1 MKKRVLSLLLAVVM
15 LWSLLP
21 TAVFAAGGELS
32 GSGTEDDPYRI
43 ANAADLLAFAAK
55 VNGNEDEGIEP
66 QPGACAMLTNNID
79 LTGKEWTPIGS
90 GAASYKGTFDG
101 CRFTVSE
108 LSITADESWETD
120 TVGFFGYVDGAAIK
134 NLKVAGSITV
144 TADCVTSP
152 NVGGIA
158 AYVVDAPSFENCKSS
173 ISIEVNN
180 GDILAVG
187 GIAGYVYGTPTFSA
201 CTNWGSLISEA
212 EHSMG
217 CFGGIIGMT
226 EGDDA
231 SLENCYNSGKI
242 SCELGET
249 YSGGLIGFSS
259 SALSVTGCYSSAST
273 TEESDGSVPSWAKPI
288 ESIHGSYPGDF
299 FGVSYGDTVF
309 TAPNISIAEQ
319 LDSDGTYIADYET
332 VQLGYAF
339 ESAADALSYLNG
351 DGNDIYLIPDTGY
364 GDGWP
369 ILAWEQQ
376 EPDKPI
382 DPGNPVEKSWK
393 DAKSAFESQRAA
405 ALTALEKGY
414 ADYKKK
420 LSQYSAEN
428 QTALSEIY
436 KKAEKAIKG
445 LSFKDLKDFGDSPT
459 EQDIADYVAT
469 LPSPSSLAEAAL
481 QEMNTIPTKQQEEA
495 FEKQKKDDLKE
506 FWGAGCNPLRYY
518 AGYREQLL
526 TLHGESAAVW
536 HDLNADA
543 EVAITKAFAALS
555 ATFQEGKTALTA
567 CTNEA
572 ALNKT
577 LADYNAKL
585 QDVVNDAQAALQ
597 FADNGVNAAAK
608 WDGTSTKP
616 SGSGTASSPYKIGTA
631 AELSWFA
638 QQVNSGKRS
647 ACAVLTADIDLN
659 GKPWTPIANKGLNNG
674 YTGTFDGQNHIVHG
688 LYLTTSD
695 AKQRLGLF
703 GTVDR
708 SGVVKNL
715 NAAGTALI
723 FNNAGTGLIAGVS
736 SGTIYN
742 CGASVFLRAD
752 KNAPTNVTSAAYAG
766 GIVGM
771 VSEGYVENCR
781 TWGLFAAF
789 EKCATLSRL
798 GGVVGALDCYAENAG
813 GMVRYCRNS
822 IALESCT
829 LDIYKIDKTSV
840 TGSAIGGIVGSV
852 SNVGKVRECV
862 NDAPVTGESNIGGI
876 VGAASPNK
884 DGIISI
890 AYVENNGAVTGGSK
904 PNRAGGTGGII
915 GSAGSTASS
924 GGTSQP
930 VGDFSLEHAYN
941 TGKVTS
947 PGSCGGIIGEWINGA
962 ASHAQSRTGCA
973 AYLWGTAVMASIT
986 SADTAVVDALT
997 SPVRADGGTPEKLS
1011 ASQELMSELIR
1022 FDPKDTKYTAY
1033 GDQSPL
1039 YNAAV
1044 MQCVRDVET
1053 SSDTAAALEA
1063 GRKTLAAM
1071 PTQLDAERS
1080 KLLAD
1085 MQSYAAA
1092 HIYDA
1097 AGQESVAALL
1107 TEAET
1112 AIASAST
1119 VKAVNDLRQSYLGTE
1134 NIDGKLPQ
1142 ITPYPVKAANELYNK
1157 YIVDKNYS
1165 QADAARVLRAY
1176 EGWRAKL
1183 NGAADLD
1190 AVEAVYADARKA
1202 MDALTKELPQG
1213 ESAPDLTA
1221 AAADALT
1228 LARQEIL
1235 DELSA
1240 LEDDCLAKLNR
1251 QVEAAGD
1258 LSDDWRSRLS
1268 DVLTAAE
1275 RELQAAAAPQLDD
1288 VTDYALLNELL
1299 SAGKAQLDASFRSA
1313 SDQLTAMLLS
1323 AANKDA
1329 WDGTS
1334 AKQPFGSG
1342 TETDPYK
1349 IGTAAE
1355 LSWLRDTVNA
1365 NTGSTYSHHAVLTA
1379 DIDLGY
1385 RPWTPIGTNKDN
1397 AYQGGFLCAL
1407 DGNGHTISG
1416 LSVTEPIEG
1425 RTGYTSTTCGYA
1437 GLFGYTSSAVIKDL
1451 TVEGEIT
1458 LTDATTVYVGG
1469 IAGSFHGAME
1479 NCVSRVHI
1487 SVALTGSHRNSSAVG
1502 GLVGRLRGTALT
1514 GCRFEGAAQVNSG
1527 AGTNYLEG
1535 GLGGIAG
1542 VCDSSATLKC
1552 CVNTGAVTA
1561 DKATGVGGILGR
1573 TDGGTITL
1581 TECSNSGHISNDT
1594 AAVLSSGDKPK
1605 GGTGGILGVGK
1616 SGNVSVSLCYNTGT
1630 VSGTTIVGGIL
1641 GGEAGDYGT
1650 SISNGNP
1657 SLTVE
1662 NCYNAGLL
1670 DVGSRTN
1677 RIGSLVGFPIAGQ
1690 YRDGLYVLGSS
1701 SRQAKGWFSSQGEC
1715 ITVLNTLTA
1724 AAMNRTG
1731 DMVDSIAQLNSG
1743 CPLFMWQ
1750 LEETASRSAVIA
1762 YLRSYYTDNVR
1773 TAATPAQRDALEAQ
1787 LTETEAVINAPASKA
1802 PAIVEAYGIML
1813 SAMNADTLVQA
1824 AKDEAKD
1831 ELNRLKEDSAKTYP
1845 AIKDKLKALLDDR
1858 LAALD
1863 KCKTGAEV
1871 QSCVDAFAAGVV
1883 DLLIDD
1889 AAGTKLKELETKL
1902 KTIESA
1908 YNALDK
1914 TRQSLVTKYGKL
1926 AGMQQLYKQYTEN
1939 LEALKKWYDE
1949 DCKRHDYIKK
1959 TVEKLYNGAVTQLGE
1974 CTDKAAMDAVMN
1986 GYVVDIAEALTGD
1999 IAYKPGKTPASALK
2013 NLETRIKN
2021 ARTAYNSLTA
2031 EQKQLFDK
2039 DLLASLQGAESLLSA
2054 YNSGISSLSSRLQQD
2069 KKAYPDLSDKLER
2082 LASRARNAMDSSVDT
2097 SGILSALDRY
2107 AASVVDALID
2117 DIGYVPD
2124 VMSESDAA
2132 VLRGKLSRAQSAY
2145 NALTAAQKKLVK
2157 GVTALETA
2165 AARMAAYEE
2174 NYKAAQRVVELIKAI
2189 GTVTKDS
2196 YDAIKRATDAY
2207 NALTPVQKALVPQ
2220 WAIDLLEEATAK
2232 YKELTAADDTASA
2245 EQPAELPLDDLR
2257 TEEAAK
2263 PDRPFDWTI
2272 VWMGAGILAA
2282 LGIIVLLWKW
2292 FSATKQT
2299 RRRND
2304 E

>member
-21 TAVFAAGGELS
+21 TAVFAADGELS

-43 ANAADLLAFAAK
+43 ADAADLLAFAAK
-55 VNGNEDEGIEP
+55 VNDGSETT
-66 QPGACAMLTNNID
+66 ACAMLTKDID
-79 LTGKEWTPIGS
+79 LTGKEWTPIGTDT
-90 GAASYKGTFDG
+90 AIYAGTFDG
-101 CRFTVSE
+101 CRFTVTISLTIGE
-108 LSITADESWETD
+108 DW
-120 TVGFFGYVDGAAIK
+120 VGTGAGVFGSLNDATIR
-134 NLKVAGSITV
+134 NLKTAGTITTEESVGECTSI
-144 TADCVTSP
+144 
-152 NVGGIA
+152 GGIA
-158 AYVVDAPSFENCKSS
+158 GSVNGESHIENCKSS

-180 GDILAVG
+180 GDIPAVG

-226 EGDDA
+226 EGDDT
-231 SLENCYNSGKI
+231 SLKIENCYNRGKI

-273 TEESDGSVPSWAKPI
+273 IEESDGSVPSWAKPI
-288 ESIHGSYPGDF
+288 ESIHGSYRGDF

-319 LDSDGTYIADYET
+319 LDGEGNCIANHET
-332 VQLGYAF
+332 VQLSYTF
-339 ESAADALSYLNG
+339 TSADDALSSLNNG
-351 DGNDIYLIPDTGY
+351 DDGNIYLILDTGY
-364 GDGWP
+364 GGGWP
-369 ILAWEQQ
+369 ILAWELQ
-376 EPDKPI
+376 EPIKP
-382 DPGNPVEKSWK
+382 PGTPEETAYAEAAAAFKKAKTDALNELKAEFGKYRETSYSEVGWASLTKVYK
-393 DAKSAFESQRAA
+393 DAVKS
-405 ALTALEKGY
+405 LNALELCEFSQLQGKTPEEITAYGEEEI
-414 ADYKKK
+414 AK
-420 LSQYSAEN
+420 L
-428 QTALSEIY
+428 
-436 KKAEKAIKG
+436 
-445 LSFKDLKDFGDSPT
+445 
-459 EQDIADYVAT
+459 
-469 LPSPSSLAEAAL
+469 SSLAKTAL
-481 QEMNTIPTKQQEEA
+481 QEMRTVPTKQQEEA
-495 FEKQKKDDLKE
+495 FEKQKEDALKE
-506 FWGAGCNPLRYY
+506 FWGAGYTPLCYY
-518 AGYREQLL
+518 AGYREKLL
-526 TLHGESAAVW
+526 SLHGKSAAVW

-543 EVAITKAFAALS
+543 EAAITEAFAALS
-555 ATFQEGKTALTA
+555 ATFQEGQNALTA

-572 ALNKT
+572 ALDKT
-577 LADYNAKL
+577 LADYKAKL
-585 QDVVNDAQAALQ
+585 QAVVDNAQAALQ
-597 FADNGVNAAAK
+597 FADNGVKAAAK
-608 WDGTSTKP
+608 WDGTSAKQP
-616 SGSGTASSPYKIGTA
+616 SGSGTASSPYKISTA

-647 ACAVLTADIDLN
+647 ACAVLTADIDLD
-659 GKPWTPIANKGLNNG
+659 GKPWTPIANKGLNSG
-674 YTGTFDGQNHIVHG
+674 YTGTFDGQNHIIHG
-688 LYLTTSD
+688 LYLTSTAAD
-695 AKQRLGLF
+695 QRLGLF

-723 FNNAGTGLIAGVS
+723 SNGAGTGLIAGVS

-752 KNAPTNVTSAAYAG
+752 EKAPTTINAAACAG
-766 GIVGM
+766 GIVGK

-789 EKCATLSRL
+789 ERCAVLSRL

-813 GMVRYCRNS
+813 GMVRYCRNN

-829 LDIYKIDKTSV
+829 LNTYKIGETAV
-840 TGSAIGGIVGSV
+840 TGTAIGGIVGSV
-852 SNVGKVRECV
+852 SNIGKVRECV
-862 NDAPVTGESNIGGI
+862 NNAPVTGESNIGGI
-876 VGAASPNK
+876 VGEASPNK
-884 DGIISI
+884 DGIISL
-890 AYVENNGAVTGGSK
+890 AYVENNGAVTGGST

-915 GSAGSTASS
+915 GRAGSTESS

-947 PGSCGGIIGEWINGA
+947 PGSCGGIIGEWINGT
-962 ASHAQSRTGCA
+962 ASHAQSQTGCA
-973 AYLWGTAVMASIT
+973 AYLWGTAVMASII
-986 SADTAVVDALT
+986 SADTAVVDTLT

-1011 ASQELMSELIR
+1011 ASQELMSALIR
-1022 FDPKDTKYTAY
+1022 FDPKDKKYTAY

-1053 SSDTAAALEA
+1053 SSDAAAALEA
-1063 GRKTLAAM
+1063 GRKTLAAV

-1085 MQSYAAA
+1085 MRSYAAA
-1092 HIYDA
+1092 HIYDT
-1097 AGQESVAALL
+1097 AGQESVTALL

-1190 AVEAVYADARKA
+1190 AVEDVYADARKA

-1228 LARQEIL
+1228 LARQEVL

-1240 LEDDCLAKLNR
+1240 LKDDCLAKLNR

-1268 DVLTAAE
+1268 AVLTAAE
-1275 RELQAAAAPQLDD
+1275 RELQAAAVPQRDD

-1334 AKQPFGSG
+1334 AKPSGSG
-1342 TETDPYK
+1342 TETDPYR

-1365 NTGSTYSHHAVLTA
+1365 NPDSTYSHHAVLTA

-1385 RPWTPIGTNKDN
+1385 RPWTPIGTNKVN
-1397 AYQGGFLCAL
+1397 AYQGGFRCTL

-1416 LSVTEPIEG
+1416 LSVTAPIEG
-1425 RTGYTSTTCGYA
+1425 RTGSTSTTCGYA

-1451 TVEGEIT
+1451 TVEGEIA
-1458 LTDATTVYVGG
+1458 LTDATTVYAGG
-1469 IAGSFHGAME
+1469 IAGSFHGTME

-1487 SVALTGSHRNSSAVG
+1487 SVALTGSYRNSSAVG

-1527 AGTNYLEG
+1527 AGANYLEG

-1542 VCDSSATLKC
+1542 VCDSSAALTR

-1594 AAVLSSGDKPK
+1594 AAVLGIGEKPK

-1616 SGNVSVSLCYNTGT
+1616 SGNVSISLCYNTGT

-1650 SISNGNP
+1650 SNSNGNP

-1715 ITVLNTLTA
+1715 ITVLDTLTA
-1724 AAMNRTG
+1724 AAINRTG
-1731 DMVDSIAQLNSG
+1731 DMVDSIARLNSG

-1773 TAATPAQRDALEAQ
+1773 TAATPAQRDALETQ
-1787 LTETEAVINAPASKA
+1787 LTGTEALINAPASKA
-1802 PAIVEAYGIML
+1802 PAIVEAYETML

-1824 AKDEAKD
+1824 AKDEAKA

-1889 AAGTKLKELETKL
+1889 AAGARLKELETKL

-1949 DCKRHDYIKK
+1949 DCKRYDYIKK

-2132 VLRGKLSRAQSAY
+2132 VLRGKISRAQSAY

>member
-21 TAVFAAGGELS
+21 TAVFAADGELS
-32 GSGTEDDPYRI
+32 GSGSSDDPYRI

-55 VNGNEDEGIEP
+55 VNDGSEP
-66 QPGACAMLTNNID
+66 TACAMLTKDID
-79 LTGKEWTPIGS
+79 LTGKEWTPIGTD
-90 GAASYKGTFDG
+90 AASYEGTFDG
-101 CRFTVSE
+101 CRFTVSG
-108 LSITADESWETD
+108 LSITADGSWETY
-120 TVGFFGYVDGAAIK
+120 TVGFFGCVGGAAIK
-134 NLKVAGSITV
+134 NLKVEGTITV
-144 TADCVTSP
+144 TADCEACP
-152 NVGGIA
+152 YVGGIA
-158 AYVVDAPSFENCKSS
+158 AYVSSDSSFENCKSAVNITVNSS
-173 ISIEVNN
+173 IN
-180 GDILAVG
+180 GNDVG
-187 GIAGYVYGTPTFSA
+187 GIVGMVESEDASFA
-201 CTNWGSLISEA
+201 RCTNWGDISLDGSD
-212 EHSMG
+212 SMG
-217 CFGGIIGMT
+217 CGGIVG
-226 EGDDA
+226 
-231 SLENCYNSGKI
+231 Y
-242 SCELGET
+242 
-249 YSGGLIGFSS
+249 SS
-259 SALSVTGCYSSAST
+259 SAIKMNYCYNYANIECHDDDTFLGGLFGYCDDAILTGCYSAASVEPRNEPDGLIGKQLSGDSVGDLFGISSNFQLSRTLVFCDQFGSYKNLGYYYGVLDNSNIRNADSDYMSASDMVT
-273 TEESDGSVPSWAKPI
+273 
-288 ESIHGSYPGDF
+288 
-299 FGVSYGDTVF
+299 
-309 TAPNISIAEQ
+309 
-319 LDSDGTYIADYET
+319 
-332 VQLGYAF
+332 
-339 ESAADALSYLNG
+339 YLNG
-351 DGNDIYLIPDTGY
+351 DDGNIYLISDTGY
-364 GDGWP
+364 GGGWP
-369 ILAWEQQ
+369 ILAWELQ
-376 EPDKPI
+376 EPIKP
-382 DPGNPVEKSWK
+382 PGTPEET
-393 DAKSAFESQRAA
+393 AYAEAAAAFEKAKTD
-405 ALTALEKGY
+405 ALNKLKEGFGKYRETSYSEVGWASLTKVYNDAVKSLNALELCESSQLQGKTPEEITAYGEEEI
-414 ADYKKK
+414 AK
-420 LSQYSAEN
+420 L
-428 QTALSEIY
+428 
-436 KKAEKAIKG
+436 
-445 LSFKDLKDFGDSPT
+445 
-459 EQDIADYVAT
+459 
-469 LPSPSSLAEAAL
+469 SSLAEAAL
-481 QEMNTIPTKQQEEA
+481 QEMRTVPTKQQEEA
-495 FEKQKKDDLKE
+495 FEKQKEDALKE
-506 FWGAGCNPLRYY
+506 FWGAGYTPLRYY

-526 TLHGESAAVW
+526 TLHGKSAAVW

-543 EVAITKAFAALS
+543 EAAITEAFAALS
-555 ATFQEGKTALTA
+555 ATFQEGQNALTA
-567 CTNEA
+567 CTNKA
-572 ALNKT
+572 ALDKT
-577 LADYNAKL
+577 LADYEAKL
-585 QDVVNDAQAALQ
+585 KAVVDNAQAVLQ
-597 FADNGVNAAAK
+597 FADNGVKAAAK
-608 WDGTSTKP
+608 WDGTSAKQP

-659 GKPWTPIANKGLNNG
+659 GEPWTPIANKGLNNG
-674 YTGTFDGQNHIVHG
+674 YTGTFDGKNHIIHG
-688 LYLTTSD
+688 LYLTASD
-695 AKQRLGLF
+695 ANQRLGLF

-723 FNNAGTGLIAGVS
+723 SNGAGTGLIAGVS

-752 KNAPTNVTSAAYAG
+752 ENAPTTANSAAYAG
-766 GIVGM
+766 GIVGK

-789 EKCATLSRL
+789 ERCAVLSSL

-829 LDIYKIDKTSV
+829 LNTYKIGEISV

-852 SNVGKVRECV
+852 STIGKVRECV
-862 NDAPVTGESNIGGI
+862 NNAPVTGESNIGGI

-884 DGIISI
+884 GGIISI

-947 PGSCGGIIGEWINGA
+947 PGGCGGIIGEWINGT
-962 ASHAQSRTGCA
+962 ASHAQSQTGCA

-1022 FDPKDTKYTAY
+1022 FDPKDKKYTAY

-1053 SSDTAAALEA
+1053 SSDAAAALEA
-1063 GRKTLAAM
+1063 GRKTLAAV

-1092 HIYDA
+1092 HIYDT
-1097 AGQESVAALL
+1097 AGQESVTALL

-1112 AIASAST
+1112 AIASASS

-1165 QADAARVLRAY
+1165 QEDAARVLRAY

-1190 AVEAVYADARKA
+1190 AVENVYADARKA

-1228 LARQEIL
+1228 LARQEVL
-1235 DELSA
+1235 AELSA
-1240 LEDDCLAKLNR
+1240 LKDDCLAKLNR

-1258 LSDDWRSRLS
+1258 LSADWRSRLS
-1268 DVLTAAE
+1268 AVLTAAE
-1275 RELQAAAAPQLDD
+1275 RELQAAAVPQLDD

-1323 AANKDA
+1323 AANKGA

-1334 AKQPFGSG
+1334 AKQPSGSG

-1385 RPWTPIGTNKDN
+1385 RPWTPIGTNKDST
-1397 AYQGGFLCAL
+1397 YQGGFRCTLN
-1407 DGNGHTISG
+1407 GNGHTVSG
-1416 LSVTEPIEG
+1416 LSVTEPIDG
-1425 RTGYTSTTCGYA
+1425 RTGYASTTCGYA

-1451 TVEGEIT
+1451 TVEGEIA
-1458 LTDATTVYVGG
+1458 LTGATTVYVGG
-1469 IAGSFHGAME
+1469 IAGSFHGTME

-1487 SVALTGSHRNSSAVG
+1487 SVALTGSYRNSSAVG

-1542 VCDSSATLKC
+1542 VCDSSAALTR
-1552 CVNTGAVTA
+1552 CVNTGAVTV

-1581 TECSNSGHISNDT
+1581 MECSNSGHISNDT
-1594 AAVLSSGDKPK
+1594 AAVLSSGEKPK

-1616 SGNVSVSLCYNTGT
+1616 SGNVSISLCYNTGT

-1641 GGEAGDYGT
+1641 GGEAGDYGS

-1715 ITVLNTLTA
+1715 ITVLDTLTA
-1724 AAMNRTG
+1724 AAINRTG
-1731 DMVDSIAQLNSG
+1731 DMVDSIARLNSG

-1773 TAATPAQRDALEAQ
+1773 TAATPAQRDALETQ
-1787 LTETEAVINAPASKA
+1787 LSETEAVINAPASKA
-1802 PAIVEAYGIML
+1802 PAIVEAYETML

-1824 AKDEAKD
+1824 AKDEAKA

-1845 AIKDKLKALLDDR
+1845 AIKDKLNALLDDR

-1889 AAGTKLKELETKL
+1889 AAGARLKELETKL

-1949 DCKRHDYIKK
+1949 DCKRYDYIKK

-2082 LASRARNAMDSSVDT
+2082 LASRARNAMGSSVDT

-2132 VLRGKLSRAQSAY
+2132 VLRGKISRAQSAY

>member
-21 TAVFAAGGELS
+21 TAVFAADGELS

-43 ANAADLLAFAAK
+43 AGAADLLAFAAK
-55 VNGNEDEGIEP
+55 VNDGSETT
-66 QPGACAMLTNNID
+66 ACAMLTANID
-79 LTGKEWTPIGS
+79 LAGEPWTPIGTDT
-90 GAASYKGTFDG
+90 ASYKGTFDG
-101 CRFTVSE
+101 CRFTVTISLTIGE
-108 LSITADESWETD
+108 DW
-120 TVGFFGYVDGAAIK
+120 VGTGAGVFGSLNDATIR
-134 NLKVAGSITV
+134 NLKTAGTITTEESVGECTSI
-144 TADCVTSP
+144 
-152 NVGGIA
+152 GGIA
-158 AYVVDAPSFENCKSS
+158 GSVNGESHIENCKSS

-180 GDILAVG
+180 GDNPAVG
-187 GIAGYVYGTPTFSA
+187 GIAGYAYGTPKFSA

-226 EGDDA
+226 EGDDT
-231 SLENCYNSGKI
+231 SLKIENCYNRGKI
-242 SCELGET
+242 SCELDNT

-273 TEESDGSVPSWAKPI
+273 IEESDGSVPSWAKPI
-288 ESIHGSYPGDF
+288 ESIHGSYRGDF

-319 LDSDGTYIADYET
+319 LDGEGTYIADYET

-339 ESAADALSYLNG
+339 ESADDALSSLNNG
-351 DGNDIYLIPDTGY
+351 DDGNIYLIPDTGY
-364 GDGWP
+364 GGGWP
-369 ILAWEQQ
+369 ILAWELQ
-376 EPDKPI
+376 EPIKP
-382 DPGNPVEKSWK
+382 PGTPEET
-393 DAKSAFESQRAA
+393 AYAEAA
-405 ALTALEKGY
+405 AAFKKAKTDALNELKAEFGKYRETSYSEVGWASLTKVYNDAVKSLNALELCEFSQLQGKTPEEITAYGEEEI
-414 ADYKKK
+414 AK
-420 LSQYSAEN
+420 L
-428 QTALSEIY
+428 
-436 KKAEKAIKG
+436 
-445 LSFKDLKDFGDSPT
+445 
-459 EQDIADYVAT
+459 
-469 LPSPSSLAEAAL
+469 SSLAKTAL
-481 QEMNTIPTKQQEEA
+481 QEMRTVPTKQDEKA
-495 FEKQKKDDLKE
+495 FEKQKEDALKE
-506 FWGAGCNPLRYY
+506 FWGAGYTPLCYY
-518 AGYREQLL
+518 AGYREKLL

-543 EVAITKAFAALS
+543 ETAITEAFAALS
-555 ATFQEGKTALTA
+555 ATFQEGQNALTA

-572 ALNKT
+572 ALDKT
-577 LADYNAKL
+577 LADYKAKL
-585 QDVVNDAQAALQ
+585 QAVVNNAQAALQ
-597 FADNGVNAAAK
+597 FADNGVKAAAK
-608 WDGTSTKP
+608 WDGTSAEQP
-616 SGSGTASSPYKIGTA
+616 SGSGTANSPYRIGTA

-638 QQVNSGKRS
+638 QQVNSGERRI
-647 ACAVLTADIDLN
+647 CAVLTADIDLN
-659 GKPWTPIANKGLNNG
+659 GEPWTPIANKGLNSG
-674 YTGTFDGQNHIVHG
+674 YTGTFDGKNHIIHG
-688 LYLTTSD
+688 LYLTASAAD
-695 AKQRLGLF
+695 QRLGLF
-703 GTVDR
+703 GTIDR

-723 FNNAGTGLIAGVS
+723 SSNAGTGLIAGVS

-752 KNAPTNVTSAAYAG
+752 KNAPTTINSAACAG
-766 GIVGM
+766 GIVGK

-789 EKCATLSRL
+789 ERCAVLSRL

-813 GMVRYCRNS
+813 GMVRYCRNN
-822 IALESCT
+822 IALESCK
-829 LDIYKIDKTSV
+829 LDTYKIGETAV
-840 TGSAIGGIVGSV
+840 TGTAIGGIVGSV
-852 SNVGKVRECV
+852 STIGKVRECV
-862 NDAPVTGESNIGGI
+862 NNAPVTGESNIGGI

-890 AYVENNGAVTGGSK
+890 AYVENNGAVTGGST

-915 GSAGSTASS
+915 GRAGSTVSS

-962 ASHAQSRTGCA
+962 ASHAQSQTGCA
-973 AYLWGTAVMASIT
+973 AHLWGTAVMASIT
-986 SADTAVVDALT
+986 SADTAVVDTLT

-1011 ASQELMSELIR
+1011 ASQELMSALIR
-1022 FDPKDTKYTAY
+1022 FDPKDKKYTAY

-1053 SSDTAAALEA
+1053 SSDAAAALEA
-1063 GRKTLAAM
+1063 GRKTLAAV

-1092 HIYDA
+1092 HIYDT
-1097 AGQESVAALL
+1097 AGQESVTALL

-1112 AIASAST
+1112 AIASASS

-1165 QADAARVLRAY
+1165 QADAAKVLRAY

-1202 MDALTKELPQG
+1202 MEALTKELPQG
-1213 ESAPDLTA
+1213 ESAPDLTTA
-1221 AAADALT
+1221 AAEALT
-1228 LARQEIL
+1228 LARQEVL

-1240 LEDDCLAKLNR
+1240 LKNDCLAKLNR

-1258 LSDDWRSRLS
+1258 LSPDWRSRLS
-1268 DVLTAAE
+1268 AVLTAAE
-1275 RELQAAAAPQLDD
+1275 RELQAAAAVPKLGD

-1334 AKQPFGSG
+1334 AKQPSGSG

-1385 RPWTPIGTNKDN
+1385 RPWTPIGTNKVN
-1397 AYQGGFLCAL
+1397 AYQGGFRCTL

-1416 LSVTEPIEG
+1416 LSVTAPIEG
-1425 RTGYTSTTCGYA
+1425 RTGYTPTTCGYA

-1451 TVEGEIT
+1451 TVEGEIA

-1469 IAGSFHGAME
+1469 IAGSFHGTME

-1487 SVALTGSHRNSSAVG
+1487 SVALTGSYRNSSAVG

-1542 VCDSSATLKC
+1542 VCDSSAALTR

-1581 TECSNSGHISNDT
+1581 MECSNSGHISNDT
-1594 AAVLSSGDKPK
+1594 AAVLSSGEKPK

-1616 SGNVSVSLCYNTGT
+1616 SGNVSISLCYNTGT

-1670 DVGSRTN
+1670 DVGSRTD

-1715 ITVLNTLTA
+1715 ITVLDTLTA
-1724 AAMNRTG
+1724 EAINRTG

-1773 TAATPAQRDALEAQ
+1773 AAATPAQRDALETQ

-1802 PAIVEAYGIML
+1802 PAIVEAYETML

-1824 AKDEAKD
+1824 AKDEAKA

-1889 AAGTKLKELETKL
+1889 AAGARLKELETKL

-1949 DCKRHDYIKK
+1949 DCKRYDYIKK

-2292 FSATKQT
+2292 FSATKQA

>member
-15 LWSLLP
+15 LWGLLP
-21 TAVFAAGGELS
+21 TAVFAADGELS
-32 GSGTEDDPYRI
+32 GDGSPDDPYRI
-43 ANAADLLAFAAK
+43 ADAADLLAFAAK
-55 VNGNEDEGIEP
+55 VNDDGETT
-66 QPGACAMLTNNID
+66 ACAMLTADID
-79 LTGKEWTPIGS
+79 LTGKPWTPIGTD
-90 GAASYKGTFDG
+90 AASYEGTFDG
-101 CRFTVSE
+101 CRFTVSG
-108 LSITADESWETD
+108 LSITADGSWETD
-120 TVGFFGYVDGAAIK
+120 TVGFFGYVGGAAIK
-134 NLKVAGSITV
+134 NLKVAGTITV
-144 TADCVTSP
+144 TADCGTSP
-152 NVGGIA
+152 YVGGIA
-158 AYVVDAPSFENCKSS
+158 ALVSSDSSFENCKSAVNITVNSS
-173 ISIEVNN
+173 IN
-180 GDILAVG
+180 GNGVG
-187 GIAGYVYGTPTFSA
+187 GIVGMIESEAASFA
-201 CTNWGSLISEA
+201 RCTNWGDISLDGSD
-212 EHSMG
+212 SMG
-217 CFGGIIGMT
+217 CGGIVGYSSSSIEINYCYNYANIECHDVGT
-226 EGDDA
+226 LLGGLFGYCDDA
-231 SLENCYNSGKI
+231 IL
-242 SCELGET
+242 
-249 YSGGLIGFSS
+249 
-259 SALSVTGCYSSAST
+259 TGCYSAASAEPRNETDGLIGKQLSGNPVGDLFGSSSNFQLSRTLVFCDQFGGYNNIGDYYDVLDYSNIRNADSDYMSASDMVT
-273 TEESDGSVPSWAKPI
+273 
-288 ESIHGSYPGDF
+288 
-299 FGVSYGDTVF
+299 
-309 TAPNISIAEQ
+309 
-319 LDSDGTYIADYET
+319 
-332 VQLGYAF
+332 
-339 ESAADALSYLNG
+339 YLNG
-351 DGNDIYLIPDTGY
+351 DDGNIYLIPDTGY

-369 ILAWEQQ
+369 ILAWELQ
-376 EPDKPI
+376 EPIKP
-382 DPGNPVEKSWK
+382 PGTPEET
-393 DAKSAFESQRAA
+393 AYAEAAAAFEKAKTD
-405 ALTALEKGY
+405 ALNKLKAGFGKYRKTSYSEVGWASLTKVYNDAVKSLNALELCEFSQLQGKTPEEITAYGEEEI
-414 ADYKKK
+414 AK
-420 LSQYSAEN
+420 L
-428 QTALSEIY
+428 
-436 KKAEKAIKG
+436 
-445 LSFKDLKDFGDSPT
+445 
-459 EQDIADYVAT
+459 
-469 LPSPSSLAEAAL
+469 SSLAEAAL
-481 QEMNTIPTKQQEEA
+481 QEMSTVPTKQQEEA
-495 FEKQKKDDLKE
+495 FEKQKEEALKE
-506 FWGAGCNPLRYY
+506 FWGAGYNPSLYY
-518 AGYREQLL
+518 AEYREQLL
-526 TLHGESAAVW
+526 SLHGKSAAVW

-543 EVAITKAFAALS
+543 EAAITEAFAKLS
-555 ATFQEGKTALTA
+555 ATFQEGQNALTA
-567 CTNEA
+567 CTSEA
-572 ALNKT
+572 ALKKT
-577 LADYNAKL
+577 LEDYGAKL
-585 QDVVNDAQAALQ
+585 KAVVDDAQTALQ
-597 FADNGVNAAAK
+597 FADNGVKAAAK
-608 WDGTSTKP
+608 WDGTSAKQP

-659 GKPWTPIANKGLNNG
+659 GEPWTPIANKGLNNG
-674 YTGTFDGQNHIVHG
+674 YTGTFDGKNHIIHG
-688 LYLTTSD
+688 LYLTAS
-695 AKQRLGLF
+695 KNQCLGLF

-723 FNNAGTGLIAGVS
+723 SNGAGTGLIAGVS

-752 KNAPTNVTSAAYAG
+752 EKAPTTANSAAYAG
-766 GIVGM
+766 GIVGK
-771 VSEGYVENCR
+771 VSEGYVESCR

-789 EKCATLSRL
+789 ERCAVLSRL

-829 LDIYKIDKTSV
+829 LNTYKIGEISV

-852 SNVGKVRECV
+852 STIGKVRECV

-890 AYVENNGAVTGGSK
+890 AYVENNGAVTGGST

-915 GSAGSTASS
+915 GSAGSTVSS

-947 PGSCGGIIGEWINGA
+947 PGSCGGIIGEWINGT
-962 ASHAQSRTGCA
+962 ASHAQSQTGCA

-1022 FDPKDTKYTAY
+1022 FDPKDKKYTAY

-1053 SSDTAAALEA
+1053 SSDAAAALEA
-1063 GRKTLAAM
+1063 GRKTLAAV

-1080 KLLAD
+1080 RLLAD

-1092 HIYDA
+1092 HIYDT
-1097 AGQESVAALL
+1097 AGQESVTALL

-1112 AIASAST
+1112 AIASASS

-1190 AVEAVYADARKA
+1190 AVEDVYADARKA

-1228 LARQEIL
+1228 LARQEVL

-1240 LEDDCLAKLNR
+1240 LKDDCLAKLNR

-1268 DVLTAAE
+1268 AVLTAAE
-1275 RELQAAAAPQLDD
+1275 RELQAAAVPQLDD

-1299 SAGKAQLDASFRSA
+1299 SVGKAQLDASFRSA

-1334 AKQPFGSG
+1334 AKQPSGSG

-1355 LSWLRDTVNA
+1355 LSWLRDAVNA
-1365 NTGSTYSHHAVLTA
+1365 NPDSTYSHHAVLTA

-1385 RPWTPIGTNKDN
+1385 RPWTPIGTNKVN
-1397 AYQGGFLCAL
+1397 AYQGGFRCTLN
-1407 DGNGHTISG
+1407 GNGHTISG
-1416 LSVTEPIEG
+1416 LSVTAPIEG

-1437 GLFGYTSSAVIKDL
+1437 GLFGYTSSAVIKNL
-1451 TVEGEIT
+1451 TVEGEIA
-1458 LTDATTVYVGG
+1458 LTDATTVYAGG
-1469 IAGSFHGAME
+1469 IAGSFHGTME

-1487 SVALTGSHRNSSAVG
+1487 SVALTGSYRNSSAVG

-1542 VCDSSATLKC
+1542 VCDSSAALTR

-1594 AAVLSSGDKPK
+1594 TAVLSSGEKPK

-1616 SGNVSVSLCYNTGT
+1616 SGNVSISLCYNTGT

-1715 ITVLNTLTA
+1715 ITVLDTLTA
-1724 AAMNRTG
+1724 AAINRTG
-1731 DMVDSIAQLNSG
+1731 DMVDSIARLNSG

-1773 TAATPAQRDALEAQ
+1773 AAATPAQRDALETQ
-1787 LTETEAVINAPASKA
+1787 LTETEAVINAPSSKA
-1802 PAIVEAYGIML
+1802 PAIVEAYETML

-1824 AKDEAKD
+1824 AKDEAKA

-1889 AAGTKLKELETKL
+1889 AAGARLKELETKL

-1939 LEALKKWYDE
+1939 LEALKKWYGE
-1949 DCKRHDYIKK
+1949 DCKRYDYVKK

-2132 VLRGKLSRAQSAY
+2132 VLRGKISRAQSAY